1 MGRKKISGRFE
12 NISTASLTFVAGKQV
27 LVAKELI
34 EAASV
39 NDRLYDGVFHRF
51 LWSQL
56 SKACPKPGRDQKGA
70 VVKG

>member
-12 NISTASLTFVAGKQV
+12 NISTASLRFVAGKQV

-39 NDRLYDGVFHRF
+39 NDRLYDGVFHRV
-51 LWSQL
+51 L
-56 SKACPKPGRDQKGA
+56 GRNSARPVRNRA
-70 VVKG
+70 VTKRERW